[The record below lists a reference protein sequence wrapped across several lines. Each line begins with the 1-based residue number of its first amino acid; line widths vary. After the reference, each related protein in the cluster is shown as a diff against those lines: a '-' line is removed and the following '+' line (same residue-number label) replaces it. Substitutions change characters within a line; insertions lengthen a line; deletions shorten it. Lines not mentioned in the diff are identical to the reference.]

1 MSTKIFIGC
10 VWVIRLLMLLMVLG
24 SRHEKSSI
32 EI

>member
-10 VWVIRLLMLLMVLG
+10 VWAVGLLLLMVLG
-24 SRHEKSSI
+24 SRHEESFI